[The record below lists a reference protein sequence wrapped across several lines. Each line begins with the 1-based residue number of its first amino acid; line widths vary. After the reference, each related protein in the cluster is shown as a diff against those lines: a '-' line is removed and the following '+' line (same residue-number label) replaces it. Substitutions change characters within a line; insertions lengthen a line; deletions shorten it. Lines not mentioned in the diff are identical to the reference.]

1 MLALVPLIAAAVGG
15 IVASEKKLNEATPKV
30 SEVVNTHGDVEVIEA
45 EVSEPDITLEIER
58 MVKKAKAGKSKQPN
72 TTKTKERQAVPS
84 KPKQSMTSGAVITRP
99 PVAIGSTL
107 TGKRAI
113 VKTVKTGHIIAGR
126 EFLAAAY
133 GTGSITN
140 WTMAAGIPLTPVTFV
155 DSLIRQY
162 GIMYSR
168 FRWRKLAVHYV
179 TTSPTTSNGSIMIY
193 YNKDRAS
200 TFVNQTSTNLLPF
213 VLSDPHTS
221 VCPQWQS
228 MTVVLEPDSEWKRTD
243 YGMTADLTHYTA
255 GEVFLL
261 SKTSTVDS
269 PGLLLMS
276 YELEFKDLNLTPR
289 MLLWPQPTIIYSPIS
304 CTIPTAAVS
313 SPVRLTLGGTPP
325 IGTNSINLQVGA
337 VYKVILDISNSVLSG
352 TTPTLNPATMWAID
366 VGSSNTLLPLVDGT
380 TIYCTN
386 SASSLE
392 FYVNA
397 EDAYSATNPIIWNFA
412 VSVGASGPLLMWISL
427 VGFNNSINANPN
439 M

>member
-15 IVASEKKLNEATPKV
+15 IIASENKLNTPRV
-30 SEVVNTHGDVEVIEA
+30 SEVVNTNGDVEVVDSEIVEPSIE
-45 EVSEPDITLEIER
+45 SELEE
-58 MVKKAKAGKSKQPN
+58 MVKNAKAGKSKQSKP
-72 TTKTKERQAVPS
+72 TRMKERQAVPP
-84 KPKQSMTSGAVITRP
+84 KPKQSMASGAVITRP

-261 SKTSTVDS
+261 SKTSTIDS

-304 CTIPTAAVS
+304 CSIPVAGIGA
-313 SPVRLTLGGTPP
+313 PVRLNLGGTPP

-337 VYKVILDISNSVLSG
+337 VYKVILDISNSVFSG
-352 TTPTLNPATMWAID
+352 TTPVFNPATMWAID
-366 VGSSNTLLPLVDGT
+366 VGSTTTIVPLVDGT

-386 SASSLE
+386 SSSSLE
-392 FYVNA
+392 FYINA
-397 EDAYSATNPIIWNFA
+397 EDAYGATNPIVWNSA
-412 VSVGASGPLLMWISL
+412 ITVGSSGPFLMWLSL